1 MTELEQH
8 TSSDEELDENEAEE
22 DEEELDTDEEV
33 CLTFNLKSLLIFC
46 SNQLDFNSFDFSCYL
61 NGFLELQR
69 VPGWAQSPGPGEILA
84 TITPLPYAT
93 RAQILSKSRSVL
105 VD

>member
-33 CLTFNLKSLLIFC
+33 C
-46 SNQLDFNSFDFSCYL
+46 SNQLDFSSFGFSCYL
-61 NGFLELQR
+61 NGFLERLR
-69 VPGWAQSPGPGEILA
+69 VPNRAQSPGPGEIVE

-93 RAQILSKSRSVL
+93 RAQIVSKPGSIL
-105 VD
+105 VGSIELQRMWDS

>member
-33 CLTFNLKSLLIFC
+33 C
-46 SNQLDFNSFDFSCYL
+46 SNQLDFNSFGFSCHL
-61 NGFLELQR
+61 NGFLERLR
-69 VPGWAQSPGPGEILA
+69 VPD
-84 TITPLPYAT
+84 AT
-93 RAQILSKSRSVL
+93 RAQILSKPRSFL
-105 VD
+105 VGSIGLKRTIF